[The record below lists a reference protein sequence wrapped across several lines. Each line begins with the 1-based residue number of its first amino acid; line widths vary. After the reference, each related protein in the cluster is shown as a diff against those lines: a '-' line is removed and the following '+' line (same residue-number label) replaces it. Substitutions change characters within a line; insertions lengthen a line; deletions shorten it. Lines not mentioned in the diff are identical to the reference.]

1 MAGGDGEGATE
12 FHDYEGGGIGEGE
25 GTKDVSDKI
34 ENEEQVMRLP
44 WRQQLGQRVQT
55 GHAACRLLGVFLS

>member
-34 ENEEQVMRLP
+34 ENEDQVMKYLE
-44 WRQQLGQRVQT
+44 
-55 GHAACRLLGVFLS
+55 LLKIHHKNFEARKLEI